1 MRQFIRQLMALPNLP
16 PSHKEPSFRHIT
28 SQPLPD
34 QRLQDLIT
42 YYEKVWIRNEM
53 HPPHSWSSYKRPVR
67 TNNDA
72 EGWHHAI
79 NGVAKTNSMNMYLL
93 ISILHDESSRIPMIV
108 KLVTQRKCIN
118 TKGSILSKKKVKLD
132 DLWMKYNMRKNP

>member
-1 MRQFIRQLMALPNLP
+1 
-16 PSHKEPSFRHIT
+16 
-28 SQPLPD
+28 
-34 QRLQDLIT
+34 
-42 YYEKVWIRNEM
+42 M

-93 ISILHDESSRIPMIV
+93 ISILHDEASRIPMIV
-108 KLVTQRKCIN
+108 KSVTQRKCID

-132 DLWMKYNMRKNP
+132 DLWMKYEEKSITTSEFLNLCAKLMGHAED